1 VTNELVESREDGVDV
16 ETNERGELAKVGEVW
31 ALR

>member
-16 ETNERGELAKVGEVW
+16 EAAEINEHGELAKVGEV
-31 ALR
+31 